1 MIDVAQHLEEI
12 VSELRRVGV
21 RASTD
26 PSKVQIPGAW
36 VSATQIDHNRL
47 CGGGEMTVSVYL
59 VAPDRPAPVAH
70 GILSGLLAKALGVID
85 PTEPT
90 ATGEAVVLSQSS
102 QPLPTYRMTTTIET

>member
-1 MIDVAQHLEEI
+1 MIDVAQHLETV

-26 PSKVQIPGAW
+26 PAKVQLPGAW

-47 CGGGEMTVSVYL
+47 CGGGEITVSVYL
-59 VAPDRPAPVAH
+59 IAQDRPAPIAH

-102 QPLPTYRMTTTIET
+102 QPLPAYRMTTTIET